1 MSLKLGLLR
10 NPKHAGLRRP
20 FGPSS
25 GATLLSILEVEIY
38 FEYVE
43 ARVCQD
49 GGCEGPRHPC
59 LKSHVCQ
66 GHDKN
71 VKRRMKVLRPP
82 SHCTRYFTKV

>member
-1 MSLKLGLLR
+1 MARALGTR
-10 NPKHAGLRRP
+10 PAWRKTKNAGLERP

-49 GGCEGPRHPC
+49 GGCEARA
-59 LKSHVCQ
+59 LS
-66 GHDKN
+66 
-71 VKRRMKVLRPP
+71 RRE
-82 SHCTRYFTKV
+82 

>member
-1 MSLKLGLLR
+1 MSAMDDVGKVLHHLK
-10 NPKHAGLRRP
+10 KHAGLGRP

-49 GGCEGPRHPC
+49 GGREARATPPPIRGGSSRSECAE
-59 LKSHVCQ
+59 
-66 GHDKN
+66 
-71 VKRRMKVLRPP
+71 RPVP
-82 SHCTRYFTKV
+82 GELT